1 MADRRRI
8 RLWPHRVMTANAT
21 DAPRTGVVGHRAGV
35 RRPPRTLVAAAVV
48 TAALFALPG
57 GYVVWRVMGGSGSPL
72 ALLASRR
79 TLEPLW
85 RTIQLAVL
93 VSTSTAVLG
102 TGLAWLTTRT
112 DLPLRRLWRIV
123 VPLPL
128 VYPSFVGAAAFISGL
143 APGGIVHDLIGYLG
157 VDLTTRLHGLSGSWL
172 VLTLFTYPY
181 VYLPVAARLTALPG
195 AFEENARL
203 LGDGPRRV
211 FARVVL
217 PQIWSSIAAGSLLV
231 FLYTVSD
238 FGAVHLMRFETLTQ
252 TIFRTRLFDRDRSFT
267 LALLLL
273 VLALLVVA
281 AERTVSRSGR
291 RRGAGLTALGD
302 RRSLTVPLG
311 RWTTPAL
318 AATSSVVG
326 LALVAPAVSLADW
339 GLFGF
344 LRARHGGMPLRLDW
358 HDVLGPTWNTVWISV
373 LTALVATVVV
383 LPVAYLVARHR
394 SRLGEVVNAVVVAGF
409 AIPGLVVALS
419 MIFWTMHASPF
430 EFLIGSMPVLVFAYV
445 VHFGAQAMRTAQ
457 VAVGTVPRRMDDAA
471 RLLGAGRLRRL
482 ATVDLPLMA
491 PGLAAGAGLVM
502 LSTMKE
508 LPATLL
514 ASPIGFRTLA
524 TQIWNTYEALFL
536 PETAILAM
544 VLLCIS
550 AVLTWLLVV
559 RRSEHLR

>member
-21 DAPRTGVVGHRAGV
+21 DAPRTGVVGHRAGF
-35 RRPPRTLVAAAVV
+35 RRPPRTLTATAVV

-57 GYVVWRVMGGSGSPL
+57 GYVVWRVMGGSASPL
-72 ALLASRR
+72 ALLASRG

-93 VSTSTAVLG
+93 VSASTAVLG

-112 DLPLRRLWRIV
+112 DIPMRRLWRIV

-157 VDLTTRLHGLSGSWL
+157 VDLTTRLHGLTGSWL

-291 RRGAGLTALGD
+291 RRGAGLNTVGD

-344 LRARHGGMPLRLDW
+344 LRARQGGMPLRLDW

-383 LPVAYLVARHR
+383 LPVAYLVTRHR

-457 VAVGTVPRRMDDAA
+457 VAVGTVPRRMEDAA

-514 ASPIGFRTLA
+514 ASPIGFRTLS

-536 PETAILAM
+536 PEMAILAM

-559 RRSEHLR
+559 RQSEHLR

>member
-1 MADRRRI
+1 
-8 RLWPHRVMTANAT
+8 MTDIT
-21 DAPRTGVVGHRAGV
+21 KVPRTGTARRRTGVG
-35 RRPPRTLVAAAVV
+35 RPPKPLLATAILI
-48 TAALFALPG
+48 AALFALPG
-57 GYVVWRVMGGSGSPL
+57 GYVAWRAAGGSESPL
-72 ALLASRR
+72 ALLGSRQ
-79 TLEPLW
+79 TLDPLW
-85 RTIQLAVL
+85 RTVQLAAL
-93 VSTSTAVLG
+93 VSVSTALLG

-112 DLPLRRLWRIV
+112 DLPLRRLWRVV

-143 APGGIVHDLIGYLG
+143 TPGGVVHDLAG
-157 VDLTTRLHGLSGSWL
+157 VFGIELTIRLHGLVGSWL

-181 VYLPVAARLTALPG
+181 VYLPVAARLTTLST

-211 FARVVL
+211 FLRVVL
-217 PQIWSSIAAGSLLV
+217 PQVGPSIAAGSLLV
-231 FLYTVSD
+231 FLYTLSD

-252 TIFRTRLFDRDRSFT
+252 TIFRTRLFDRDRSFA

-281 AERTVSRSGR
+281 AERTVARSGT
-291 RRGAGLTALGD
+291 RRGARVGAIGD
-302 RRSLTVPLG
+302 RRALVVPLG
-311 RWTTPAL
+311 RWKAACTTAT
-318 AATSSVVG
+318 AAVVG

-339 GLFGF
+339 GLFGWF
-344 LRARHGGMPLRLDW
+344 RSRRGGTGLRLDW
-358 HDVLGPTWNTVWISV
+358 DDVVAPTWNTIWVSTV
-373 LTALVATVVV
+373 TALVAVAVV
-383 LPVAYLVARHR
+383 LPVAYLLARHR
-394 SRLGEVVNAVVVAGF
+394 SRVGGVVNAVVVAGF

-419 MIFWTMHASPF
+419 MIFWTLHASPF

-445 VHFGAQAMRTAQ
+445 VHFGAQAVRTTQ
-457 VAVGTVPRRMDDAA
+457 VAVEAVPLRMEDAA

-482 ATVDLPLMA
+482 ATVELPLMA

-514 ASPIGFRTLA
+514 ASPIGFQTLA

-536 PETAILAM
+536 PEMAVLAL
-544 VLLCIS
+544 VLLAIS
-550 AVLTWLLVV
+550 ATMTWSLVI

>member
-1 MADRRRI
+1 
-8 RLWPHRVMTANAT
+8 MTDIAKV
-21 DAPRTGVVGHRAGV
+21 PRTGVV
-35 RRPPRTLVAAAVV
+35 RRRVGIGPPPKPLLATTVLI
-48 TAALFALPG
+48 AALFALPG
-57 GYVVWRVMGGSGSPL
+57 GYVAWRVAGGSESPL
-72 ALLASRR
+72 TLLGSRQ
-79 TLEPLW
+79 TLDPLW
-85 RTIQLAVL
+85 RTIQLAAL
-93 VSTSTAVLG
+93 VSVSTALLG

-112 DLPLRRLWRIV
+112 DLPLRRLWRVV

-143 APGGIVHDLIGYLG
+143 TPGGVVHDLAG
-157 VDLTTRLHGLSGSWL
+157 VFGIELAVRLHGLVGSWL

-181 VYLPVAARLTALPG
+181 VYLPVAARLTTLST

-211 FARVVL
+211 FLRVVL
-217 PQIWSSIAAGSLLV
+217 PQVGPSIAAGSLLV
-231 FLYTVSD
+231 FLYTLSD

-252 TIFRTRLFDRDRSFT
+252 TIFRTRLFDRDRSFA

-273 VLALLVVA
+273 VLAFLVVA
-281 AERTVSRSGR
+281 AERTVARSGT
-291 RRGAGLTALGD
+291 RRGARIGAIGD
-302 RRSLTVPLG
+302 RRALVVPLG
-311 RWTTPAL
+311 RWKAACTT
-318 AATSSVVG
+318 ATAVGVG

-339 GLFGF
+339 GLFGWF
-344 LRARHGGMPLRLDW
+344 RSRRGGAGLRLDW
-358 HDVLGPTWNTVWISV
+358 DDVVAPTWNTIWVSTV
-373 LTALVATVVV
+373 TAVVAVVVV
-383 LPVAYLVARHR
+383 LPVAYLLARHR
-394 SRLGEVVNAVVVAGF
+394 SRVGGVVNAVVVAGF

-419 MIFWTMHASPF
+419 MVFWTLHASPF

-445 VHFGAQAMRTAQ
+445 VHFGAQAVRTTQ
-457 VAVGTVPRRMDDAA
+457 VAVEAVPRRMEDAA

-482 ATVDLPLMA
+482 VTVELPLMA

-536 PETAILAM
+536 PEMAVLAL
-544 VLLCIS
+544 VLLAIS
-550 AVLTWLLVV
+550 ATMTWSLVI

>member
-1 MADRRRI
+1 
-8 RLWPHRVMTANAT
+8 MTDIT
-21 DAPRTGVVGHRAGV
+21 KVPRTGAARRRAGV
-35 RRPPRTLVAAAVV
+35 GRPPKPLLGTAILI
-48 TAALFALPG
+48 AALFALPG
-57 GYVVWRVMGGSGSPL
+57 GYVAWRAAGGSESPL
-72 ALLASRR
+72 ALLGSRQ
-79 TLEPLW
+79 TLDPLW
-85 RTIQLAVL
+85 RTVQLAAL
-93 VSTSTAVLG
+93 VSVSTALLG

-112 DLPLRRLWRIV
+112 DLPLRRLWRVV

-143 APGGIVHDLIGYLG
+143 TPGGVVHDLAG
-157 VDLTTRLHGLSGSWL
+157 VFGIELTIRLHGLVGSWL

-181 VYLPVAARLTALPG
+181 VYLPVAARLTTLST

-211 FARVVL
+211 FLRVVL
-217 PQIWSSIAAGSLLV
+217 PQVGPSIAAGSLLV
-231 FLYTVSD
+231 FLYTLSD

-252 TIFRTRLFDRDRSFT
+252 TIFRTRLFDRDRSFA

-281 AERTVSRSGR
+281 AERTVARSGT
-291 RRGAGLTALGD
+291 RRGARVSAIGD
-302 RRSLTVPLG
+302 RQSLVVPLG
-311 RWTTPAL
+311 RWKAACT
-318 AATSSVVG
+318 AATAAVVG

-339 GLFGF
+339 GLFGWF
-344 LRARHGGMPLRLDW
+344 RSRRGGAGLRLDW
-358 HDVLGPTWNTVWISV
+358 DDVVAPTWNTIWVSTV
-373 LTALVATVVV
+373 TAVVAVAVV
-383 LPVAYLVARHR
+383 LPVAYLLARHR
-394 SRLGEVVNAVVVAGF
+394 SRVGGVVNAVVVAGF

-419 MIFWTMHASPF
+419 MVFWTLHASPF

-445 VHFGAQAMRTAQ
+445 VHFGAQAVRTTQ
-457 VAVGTVPRRMDDAA
+457 VAVEAVPLRMEDAA

-482 ATVDLPLMA
+482 ATVELPLMA

-536 PETAILAM
+536 PEMAVLAL
-544 VLLCIS
+544 VLLAIS
-550 AVLTWLLVV
+550 ATMTWLLVI

>member
-1 MADRRRI
+1 
-8 RLWPHRVMTANAT
+8 MTDIAKV
-21 DAPRTGVVGHRAGV
+21 PRTGVV
-35 RRPPRTLVAAAVV
+35 RRRVGIGPPPKPLLATTVLI
-48 TAALFALPG
+48 AALFALPG
-57 GYVVWRVMGGSGSPL
+57 GYVAWRVAGGSESPL
-72 ALLASRR
+72 TLLGSRQ
-79 TLEPLW
+79 TLDPLW
-85 RTIQLAVL
+85 RTIQLAAL
-93 VSTSTAVLG
+93 VSVSTALLG

-112 DLPLRRLWRIV
+112 DLPLRRLWRVV

-143 APGGIVHDLIGYLG
+143 TPGGVVHDLAG
-157 VDLTTRLHGLSGSWL
+157 VFGIELAVRLHGLVGSWL

-181 VYLPVAARLTALPG
+181 VYLPVAARLTTLST

-211 FARVVL
+211 FLRVVL
-217 PQIWSSIAAGSLLV
+217 PQVGPSIAAGSLLV
-231 FLYTVSD
+231 FLYTLSD

-252 TIFRTRLFDRDRSFT
+252 TIFRTRLFDRDRSFA

-273 VLALLVVA
+273 VLAFLVVA
-281 AERTVSRSGR
+281 AERTVARSGT
-291 RRGAGLTALGD
+291 RRGARIGAIGD
-302 RRSLTVPLG
+302 RRALVVPLG
-311 RWTTPAL
+311 RWK
-318 AATSSVVG
+318 AACPTATAVVVG

-339 GLFGF
+339 GLFGWF
-344 LRARHGGMPLRLDW
+344 RSRRGGAGLRLDW
-358 HDVLGPTWNTVWISV
+358 DDVVAPTWNTIWVSTV
-373 LTALVATVVV
+373 TAVVAVVVV
-383 LPVAYLVARHR
+383 LPVAYLLARHR
-394 SRLGEVVNAVVVAGF
+394 SRVGGVVNAVVVAGF

-419 MIFWTMHASPF
+419 MVFWTLHASPF

-445 VHFGAQAMRTAQ
+445 VHFGAQAVRTTQ
-457 VAVGTVPRRMDDAA
+457 VAVEAVPRRMEDAA

-482 ATVDLPLMA
+482 VTVELPLMA

-536 PETAILAM
+536 PEMAVLAL
-544 VLLCIS
+544 VLLAIS
-550 AVLTWLLVV
+550 ATMTWSLVI